1 MIKASKGCGTISTTM
16 KWNEL
21 KSTAQLDQIREESK
35 TAPVLIFKYSN
46 RCSVSQLALD
56 RFERKWSDEK
66 AGSIKPYFLDLISFR
81 EVSNRIALQFKVQH
95 ESPQVLLI
103 RNGEAVYDGSH
114 FDIDFE
120 QIVAVAKAS

>member
-1 MIKASKGCGTISTTM
+1 MN
-16 KWNEL
+16 WNEL

-35 TAPVLIFKYSN
+35 TTPVLIFKYSN

-103 RNGEAVYDGSH
+103 KNGESVYHGSH

-120 QIVAVAKAS
+120 QIVAVSKE

>member
-1 MIKASKGCGTISTTM
+1 MSDNIM

-21 KSTAQLDQIREESK
+21 KSTSQLDQIREESMTK
-35 TAPVLIFKYSN
+35 PVLIFKYSN

-66 AGSIKPYFLDLISFR
+66 AAGIKPYFLDLISFR
-81 EVSNRIALQFKVQH
+81 ELSNLIARQFNVQH

-120 QIVAVAKAS
+120 QMVAAANNA

>member
-1 MIKASKGCGTISTTM
+1 MNKTIM

-21 KSTAQLDQIREESK
+21 KSTDQLDQIREESRIK
-35 TAPVLIFKYSN
+35 PVLIFKYSN

-66 AGSIKPYFLDLISFR
+66 AADIKPYFLDLISFR
-81 EVSNRIALQFKVQH
+81 EVSNRIAQQFKVHH

-103 RNGEAVYDGSH
+103 KNGEAIYDGSH

-120 QIVAVAKAS
+120 EIVAASKA

>member
-1 MIKASKGCGTISTTM
+1 MTKASRDYGMSNTIM
-16 KWNEL
+16 NWNEL

-35 TAPVLIFKYSN
+35 TTPVLIFKYSN

-103 RNGEAVYDGSH
+103 KNGESVYHGSH

-120 QIVAVAKAS
+120 QIVAVSKE